1 MLADKPVEAIAG
13 VLAPVVDHVFAVGLP
28 GPRGLTAEALQ
39 LRLRDGGLVTPT
51 CDNMGSALLRARS
64 RAGAHGSVAAS
75 GGASGMERGWK
86 CVEVTVGAGTLKKKK
101 IIKK

>member
-39 LRLRDGGLVTPT
+39 LRLRDGGLATQT
-51 CDNMGSALLRARS
+51 CDNMGSALLPARRS
-64 RAGAHGSVAAS
+64 SGAHGNFASTRSFPTCAAPWQRTSHGRRGSV
-75 GGASGMERGWK
+75 RFDLLGWR
-86 CVEVTVGAGTLKKKK
+86 
-101 IIKK
+101 